1 MQIIAKQFHHHTSV
15 VSRKQFED
23 HITLYEGYI
32 KMANLTD
39 QTLSTDAKPDTAN
52 ASGGHYRGWKKS
64 ETYSINGIILHELYF
79 QNLES
84 ESCSHNDGSG
94 ITAPVMSSLGQ
105 KTAELINRYF
115 GSFEKWREDF
125 TACATSARGW
135 CILAYEQ
142 RTATCRNILLDVHD
156 EGNIATAFPLIV
168 LDMYEHAYFLDYG
181 TGKSSYISRFIN
193 NMPWKTIEN
202 RAMAVM

>member
-1 MQIIAKQFHHHTSV
+1 MQITAKQFQHNTSV
-15 VSRKQFED
+15 VSKKQFED
-23 HITLYEGYI
+23 HTTLYEGYI

-39 QTLSTDAKPDTAN
+39 ETLSKDAKPNTAN
-52 ASGGHYRGWKKS
+52 ASGGHYRGWKKT

-84 ESCSHNDGSG
+84 CGMSHGQGVS
-94 ITAPVMSSLGQ
+94 APVLSSLGA
-105 KTAELINRYF
+105 KTSELINGHF

-142 RTATCRNILLDVHD
+142 RTATCRNILLDTHD
-156 EGNIATAFPLIV
+156 EGNITTAFPIIV

-181 TGKSSYISRFIN
+181 TGKDSYINRFIN
-193 NMPWKTIEN
+193 NLPWRLIEE
-202 RAMAVM
+202 RAAIVA